1 MRKVLFNVFLVVE
14 VIFNIKLLMVV
25 YLATSVFA
33 VVCTYDTSIADGYG
47 SYLLTADSILTSV
60 ISMLIIVSLVAT
72 SLKMIINETGGGLGL
87 GFLKSVVP
95 FISGIVLL
103 IMSGRAESFLLSK
116 FEVSGGFQSLVFSH
130 LVMFWVLLLIVVVKS
145 LVNSNAGFTEVTQMT
160 GSNEVA
166 LKYFDGV
173 LSDVDLELCDIIA
186 LKYGGDENNG

>member
-47 SYLLTADSILTSV
+47 SYLLTVDGILTSIV
-60 ISMLIIVSLVAT
+60 GFLIITSLVAT

-87 GFLKSVVP
+87 GFIKSVVP
-95 FISGIVLL
+95 FISGVVLL
-103 IMSGRAESFLLSK
+103 ILSERVSSLLIIK
-116 FEVSGGFQSLVFSH
+116 FEAVEGFQSLVFSH
-130 LVMFWVLLLIVVVKS
+130 LVMFWLLLIIVVVKS
-145 LVNSNAGFTEVTQMT
+145 LVNSNAGFIEVTQLT

-173 LSDVDLELCDIIA
+173 LSDVDFELCDIIA
-186 LKYGGDENNG
+186 LKYGGDDSNG